1 MTEDKFDQMVSDLEA
16 KYRNRHGALVRRA
29 VVFAVLGYAGLALA
43 LLLSAAI
50 CAAMIGLILLK
61 PSFVTIKVGLL
72 VGVPAGLV
80 TLAVLKGVWVRLNAP
95 EGLPVT
101 RQDSPKLFAMIDEI
115 SHQAGGVNFQQVL
128 LTDDLNAAV
137 VQVPR
142 LGVFGWYKTYLLLGL
157 PLMDAM
163 SPDEFKAVV
172 AHEFAH
178 LSHQDGRL
186 GSWIYR
192 LRSSWV
198 RVMASLAEKGA
209 PRPMMAFV
217 DWFWPRFNASAFVL
231 SRSQEY
237 QADAFAAKVTSPQA
251 SARGLQR
258 LAVESRRLSDYF
270 WDNVGRETSN
280 RPTPPDDVF
289 HRMQAFLGTEPDR
302 GLATRWLAGALAM
315 ETDTADTHPGLT
327 DRLAALG
334 VTANPED
341 LPPLPEKRATDEWLD
356 IVVSKQAR
364 DRFSQIWSNGV
375 SPHWQ
380 ESHREKQKLKDQLEA
395 VDPSRPDAAWQR
407 LVLRTQLD
415 GAASIQ
421 ADLIGFL
428 QEQPDHPMANY
439 FRGRYLAEEDDDRGI
454 PFLEKAAGR
463 PDLTIDAL
471 GSIAGLCHRTGR
483 AAEIPALKRRAEAHD
498 AKMKFAMEERN
509 TPTLRDHFLPVE
521 LTPSERESLLTAI
534 RRHPEVH
541 GAWLVTKEMKHFPEW
556 RSFFLALDIRAANRE
571 ASMAILRQIL
581 DDFVTEAYCLALLR
595 KSDHEPV
602 TQLFEKVEGAALP
615 LSNAG

>member
-280 RPTPPDDVF
+280 RPTPPDYLRFTAEVV
-289 HRMQAFLGTEPDR
+289 LIPDE
-302 GLATRWLAGALAM
+302 M
-315 ETDTADTHPGLT
+315 
-327 DRLAALG
+327 
-334 VTANPED
+334 
-341 LPPLPEKRATDEWLD
+341 
-356 IVVSKQAR
+356 S
-364 DRFSQIWSNGV
+364 FSQAA
-375 SPHWQ
+375 
-380 ESHREKQKLKDQLEA
+380 KLI
-395 VDPSRPDAAWQR
+395 
-407 LVLRTQLD
+407 T
-415 GAASIQ
+415 
-421 ADLIGFL
+421 
-428 QEQPDHPMANY
+428 
-439 FRGRYLAEEDDDRGI
+439 
-454 PFLEKAAGR
+454 
-463 PDLTIDAL
+463 AL
-471 GSIAGLCHRTGR
+471 
-483 AAEIPALKRRAEAHD
+483 
-498 AKMKFAMEERN
+498 
-509 TPTLRDHFLPVE
+509 
-521 LTPSERESLLTAI
+521 
-534 RRHPEVH
+534 
-541 GAWLVTKEMKHFPEW
+541 
-556 RSFFLALDIRAANRE
+556 
-571 ASMAILRQIL
+571 
-581 DDFVTEAYCLALLR
+581 
-595 KSDHEPV
+595 
-602 TQLFEKVEGAALP
+602 
-615 LSNAG
+615 